1 VIDEQYRN
9 DGWLLPEKG
18 EISAQIEEGFAQA
31 ERGELVD
38 AEEAVEIIRKRRE
51 NRPFT

>member
-1 VIDEQYRN
+1 MIDEQYRN

-18 EISAQIEEGFAQA
+18 EISAPIEEGFAQA

-51 NRPFT
+51 NRRIT